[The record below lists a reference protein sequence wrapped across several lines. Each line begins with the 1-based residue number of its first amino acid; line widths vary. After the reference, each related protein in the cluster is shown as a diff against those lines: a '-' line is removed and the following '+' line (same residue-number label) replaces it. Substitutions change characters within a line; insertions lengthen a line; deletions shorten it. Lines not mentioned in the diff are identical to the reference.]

1 MIELLGVFYAIVGVT
16 GYGMCFY
23 HHTGDRKH

>member
-16 GYGMCFY
+16 GYSMYFY
-23 HHTGDRKH
+23 HNTGDRKH

>member
-16 GYGMCFY
+16 GYSMYFY